1 MKLPWVSRL
10 LDHLPMPPP
19 RALWRARRSSVAS
32 RISGSAKAIPGVSL
46 LATLL
51 ITALMA
57 SCGRETS
64 QQKRSRVDA
73 TDTVRRIPPSASP
86 SSDVTSRGSAEDVE
100 LVEAATRIVRF
111 LRGEALFDSIHLAD
125 TVSLYLGLEEGRTRR
140 DVERALLRDRTNWK
154 VQSESLRHSYSF
166 VPPARTAALTTR
178 VGRHLNCLDYPLS
191 ASFPD
196 LARLPHVGTM
206 LSYGTASCLQT
217 WTLTVIFDPHVRP
230 PKLVAAVYDQFEW

>member
-1 MKLPWVSRL
+1 MKLPRVSGVFL
-10 LDHLPMPPP
+10 L
-19 RALWRARRSSVAS
+19 
-32 RISGSAKAIPGVSL
+32 G
-46 LATLL
+46 TLL
-51 ITALMA
+51 ITALVA
-57 SCGRETS
+57 SCGRELS
-64 QQKRSRVDA
+64 QQEGSRVDA
-73 TDTVRRIPPSASP
+73 TDTARGIQPSTSP
-86 SSDVTSRGSAEDVE
+86 SSDVTSRGSAEDAE

-111 LRGEALFDSIHLAD
+111 LRGEASFDSIHLAD

-140 DVERALLRDRTNWK
+140 DVERALLRDRANWK

-217 WTLTVIFDPHVRP
+217 WTLTIIFEPHVRP
-230 PKLVAAVYDQFEW
+230 PRLVAAVYDQFEW

>member
-1 MKLPWVSRL
+1 MTPRL
-10 LDHLPMPPP
+10 L
-19 RALWRARRSSVAS
+19 V
-32 RISGSAKAIPGVSL
+32 SAV
-46 LATLL
+46 LL
-51 ITALMA
+51 ITPLVA
-57 SCGRETS
+57 SCGREDS
-64 QQKRSRVDA
+64 RPERPRVDA
-73 TDTVRRIPPSASP
+73 TDIVRRGQPSTSR
-86 SSDVTSRGSAEDVE
+86 SDAVTSRASEEDVE

-111 LRGEALFDSIHLAD
+111 LRGEVPFDSIHLAD

-140 DVERALLRDRTNWK
+140 DVERALLRDRANWK
-154 VQSESLRHSYSF
+154 VYSESLRHSYSF

-217 WTLTVIFDPHVRP
+217 WTLTVIFEPRARP
-230 PKLVAAVYDQFEW
+230 PRLVAVVYDQFEW